1 MSKFGKYRLLK
12 NIGLGGMAEI
22 SLAKEEG
29 IGGFERFVVI
39 KKILSHYANDEKFIK
54 MFFDE
59 AKLAAQLSHP
69 NIVQII
75 EFGKQ
80 NDNYFL
86 AMEYIAGADIEKIIS
101 KTKIP
106 IEFCCEI
113 IAQTAEG
120 LHYAHTKTD
129 MQGELLHIVHRDV
142 SPQNILV
149 NYSGKVKIVDFGIAK
164 ATSQSNKTRTGVV
177 KGKLSY
183 MSPEYLTGKGIDQ
196 RSDIFALGVLL
207 YEMTTGKRLFKADS
221 EFQVIK
227 MIVDCCIEPPESII
241 PNFPEEL
248 SGIIAKALQP
258 DAEHRYQTAHDLRIA
273 LKSFL
278 KNFTSVDAVD
288 TLLAGWMKETFKEEI
303 QIFQAEILEIQ
314 KSLSDVEDK
323 KELENNLLSY
333 MGNLINNEKTVIL
346 EENQRDEN
354 KASSQNRDF
363 DDVKN
368 SNSKKNDQKDIQK
381 LESINSDFDFK
392 TVILDEDEN
401 DSISAFLKEHKNKG
415 KKSDSNNS
423 IIKKDENLDSEN
435 LEEKNSSVNFLFF
448 YSLFLTIALI
458 VFMTLTLLGYVDISF
473 KF

>member
-1 MSKFGKYRLLK
+1 MSKFGKYRLLT

-22 SLAKEEG
+22 CLAKEEG
-29 IGGFERFVVI
+29 LGGFERFVVI
-39 KKILSHYANDEKFIK
+39 KKILSHYANDDKFIK

-80 NDNYFL
+80 KENYFL
-86 AMEYIAGADIEKIIS
+86 AMEYIAGADIEKIMS

-113 IAQTAEG
+113 IAQAAEG

-129 MQGELLHIVHRDV
+129 IKGESLHIVHRDV

-183 MSPEYLTGKGIDQ
+183 MSPEYLTGKGIDH

-227 MIVDCCIEPPESII
+227 MIVECNIEAPESII
-241 PNFPEEL
+241 PNYPEEL

-258 DAEHRYQTAHDLRIA
+258 DVEKRYQTAHELRIA

-278 KNFTSVDAVD
+278 KSFTSVDAVD
-288 TLLAGWMKETFKEEI
+288 TLLSTWMKETFKEEI
-303 QIFQAEILEIQ
+303 ESFQNEIIEIQ
-314 KSLSDVEDK
+314 KNFSEVEDK

-346 EENQRDEN
+346 EENQNSTNSSSNNNEN
-354 KASSQNRDF
+354 QKIINDNHK
-363 DDVKN
+363 KN
-368 SNSKKNDQKDIQK
+368 SNINIS
-381 LESINSDFDFK
+381 EPINSDFDFK
-392 TVILDEDEN
+392 TVILDEDED
-401 DSISAFLKEHKNKG
+401 DSISAFLKEHKKG
-415 KKSDSNNS
+415 SDSNIENS
-423 IIKKDENLDSEN
+423 INSEN
-435 LEEKNSSVNFLFF
+435 IVENSSSFNFLFF
-448 YSLFLTIALI
+448 YSLFLTILVTVIVALI
-458 VFMTLTLLGYVDISF
+458 LFGFIDIHF
-473 KF
+473 NF